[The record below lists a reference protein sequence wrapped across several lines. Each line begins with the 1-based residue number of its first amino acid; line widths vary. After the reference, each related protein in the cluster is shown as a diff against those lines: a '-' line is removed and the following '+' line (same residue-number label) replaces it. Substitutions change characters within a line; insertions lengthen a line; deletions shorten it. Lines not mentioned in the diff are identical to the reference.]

1 MKEDGLSMEQRSF
14 KRANRAL
21 ALTVTIDSFLLII
34 MRLGMILQGKDLTKS
49 LATASVLLVP
59 IAVGIFGYLK
69 NPCSRKFHY
78 FAFFAFFAAFEIT
91 CLTSTVFLFNLFIY
105 PTLITMLMF
114 FDKPMEIRANG
125 IVLLACILNAAI
137 AYHLRGT
144 TDMLEVN
151 RMFMICVLAAAMS
164 VGIFYAAK
172 VAGVHIQDELDE
184 FAAGHKKQAE
194 MMESIVAVGSAV
206 NSSTQSIHS
215 LVEQLSESTNSVNI
229 AMTDVAVSMESN
241 AASVQ
246 EQAEVISH
254 IQNIIDETVEI
265 ADELEKISRQTRAS
279 VKEGQALVG
288 DIVVRTEDIEQE
300 NTMVKDNM
308 AQLQTHTKD
317 MQKIIGIIQQISAQT
332 NLLALNASIEAVRAG
347 EAGRGFAVVAEEIR
361 VLSEQTKQSTENI
374 EQIISKLDKNAA
386 DTISSMDTVMEKIN
400 GQVAMIHDIEDNF
413 TGIRSGMS
421 ELKQTS
427 INMSQNI
434 KTLKESNTTL
444 VDSTNNLSST
454 SEEVSASAEETNAM
468 CADNAERFKVIQNV
482 LTELGRNASKMDGYI
497 EEYQKMNEEQ
507 EAEPQLE
514 RVPQA
519 V

>member
-164 VGIFYAAK
+164 VGIF
-172 VAGVHIQDELDE
+172 
-184 FAAGHKKQAE
+184 
-194 MMESIVAVGSAV
+194 M
-206 NSSTQSIHS
+206 
-215 LVEQLSESTNSVNI
+215 
-229 AMTDVAVSMESN
+229 
-241 AASVQ
+241 
-246 EQAEVISH
+246 
-254 IQNIIDETVEI
+254 
-265 ADELEKISRQTRAS
+265 RQRLR
-279 VKEGQALVG
+279 GYIFRMNL
-288 DIVVRTEDIEQE
+288 
-300 NTMVKDNM
+300 
-308 AQLQTHTKD
+308 
-317 MQKIIGIIQQISAQT
+317 T
-332 NLLALNASIEAVRAG
+332 NL
-347 EAGRGFAVVAEEIR
+347 
-361 VLSEQTKQSTENI
+361 QQ
-374 EQIISKLDKNAA
+374 
-386 DTISSMDTVMEKIN
+386 
-400 GQVAMIHDIEDNF
+400 
-413 TGIRSGMS
+413 GIKSRR
-421 ELKQTS
+421 K
-427 INMSQNI
+427 
-434 KTLKESNTTL
+434 
-444 VDSTNNLSST
+444 
-454 SEEVSASAEETNAM
+454 
-468 CADNAERFKVIQNV
+468 
-482 LTELGRNASKMDGYI
+482 
-497 EEYQKMNEEQ
+497 
-507 EAEPQLE
+507 
-514 RVPQA
+514 
-519 V
+519 